1 MEDLS
6 GRALPVQN
14 TRRWP
19 RQQVDLPVQ
28 IIALN
33 GVRTTPIPAR
43 ASSISRAGMS
53 LHAQVAMN
61 PGDRMQLQFPTSTP
75 TQVKAV
81 VRNRTA
87 DALGLEFLTQL
98 PPDSEAIIRSRFFPS
113 AVVGGTTL
121 RKSAGHSFSPQILYA
136 GLRRKQKELSQ
147 LKREIDALN
156 RAIPLLTD
164 DDEDLFR
171 L

>member
-1 MEDLS
+1 MEQLS
-6 GRALPVQN
+6 GQARAAQN

-19 RQQVDLPVQ
+19 RQLVDLPVQ

-43 ASSISRAGMS
+43 VSSINRAGMS
-53 LHAQVAMN
+53 LQAHVAMN

-87 DALGLEFLTQL
+87 DSLGLEFLTQL
-98 PPDSEAIIRSRFFPS
+98 PPDSEAIVRSRFL
-113 AVVGGTTL
+113 VGSGATL
-121 RKSAGHSFSPQILYA
+121 RPFARSSFSPQMLYA
-136 GLRRKQKELSQ
+136 LLRRKQEELRHLQ
-147 LKREIDALN
+147 REIDALYL
-156 RAIPLLTD
+156 AIPLLDD